1 MAEKIAIKFGRELNS
16 FFSLTVINVVFS
28 GMAMGISLSFAIVN
42 ALAVVDMVMKGTI
55 FTFSSVIAMWPP
67 SQVFLAFLGIVAA
80 GLSMKW
86 MISSAEILSEIDEIK
101 QDYADES
108 GKLDSD
114 GLTSL
119 IVKTIAYYR
128 GKKKAIKRLGL
139 FSRIGGICFL
149 ANAALAI
156 NGALTPSA
164 GFGAIGLA
172 LVLTS
177 ILLNIAIG
185 IAGIIIPH
193 FFSKYSATWEYRLN
207 ESAKAEQDFK
217 KMVEGA

>member
-1 MAEKIAIKFGRELNS
+1 MAEKIGIKFGRELNS

-28 GMAMGISLSFAIVN
+28 GMGIGISPSFAIVN
-42 ALAVVDMVMKGTI
+42 AQAVVDMVMKGTI
-55 FTFSSVIAMWPP
+55 FTFSSSIAMWPP

-119 IVKTIAYYR
+119 IVKTMAYYR
-128 GKKKAIKRLGL
+128 GNKKAIKRLGL
-139 FSRIGGICFL
+139 FSRIGSICFL
-149 ANAALAI
+149 ANAALQAI
-156 NGALTPSA
+156 NGAVTPSA
-164 GFGAIGLA
+164 GFGATGLTLA
-172 LVLTS
+172 NS
-177 ILLNIAIG
+177 
-185 IAGIIIPH
+185 
-193 FFSKYSATWEYRLN
+193 
-207 ESAKAEQDFK
+207 
-217 KMVEGA
+217 